1 MTHRD
6 GLERIVGR
14 TRVLTRPFELAAFS
28 CDASFYTLTPK
39 AVVRPQDTKDVAAL
53 FAWSR
58 RERIPL
64 TFRAGGTSLSGQAV
78 TEGVLLDLSRDWR
91 ALEVLEDGARVRV
104 GPGVVGGFV
113 NAHLA
118 RHGTKL
124 GPDPAS
130 INACMIGGIVANN
143 SSGMCCG
150 IEKNAYRTL
159 ESLRFVLPSGTE
171 IDTARPEAAA
181 RFAHLESEIARG
193 LMHIRSKIHEMPM
206 LAERIRAKHRMKNT
220 MGYSL
225 NAFLDFD
232 TPLDILW
239 HLLVGSEGTLA
250 FIAEAVFHTIPDLP
264 GKTTGLLFFE
274 TVPRACEAIEPLRAA
289 GAAALE
295 LMDGPSLRSIAG
307 KPAVPALAATIPRA
321 AAAILA
327 EFQAGDDTG
336 LTACEE
342 AYRAATPDLPL
353 IEPTQ
358 LTRDATTQAGLWAA
372 RKGLIASVG
381 ATRRSGTSVIF
392 EDVTFPLEHLAAGVA
407 DLQHLFEKH
416 DYPDGIVFGHAKDGN
431 VHFLLSQ
438 SFNDQASIDQYARF
452 TDDLVAMVVDR
463 YDGALKAEHGTGR
476 NMAPFVERVWGSEL
490 YGIMREVKRLIDPDG
505 ILNPGVLLN
514 DDPKVH
520 LANLKSLPT
529 VEDEIDRCIECGFCE
544 SRCPSRDLTLTPRQR
559 IVLRREQARRRAA
572 GHSLAAAVLEEGL
585 EYAMVDT
592 CAADGMCATACP
604 VGIDTGS
611 FIKHLRAS
619 EHGAASRAIAH
630 VAASSFGI
638 VEALT
643 RAALSAGIGP
653 EELTADKPK
662 LPRSNSTAADAI
674 YFPSCV
680 TRVLGSPAGTPP
692 LAETIVRVA
701 SRSDLHLRIP
711 DDIAGVCC
719 GMPFSSKGFETAH
732 AVAANRAIE
741 RMAEW
746 SDGGR
751 LPILIDTSPCA
762 WSLATCRHA
771 LSPKNQRVYDRL
783 TILDSVAFAHGRVLP
798 KLPIVRRLPRVAVH
812 PVCSVV
818 KLGLAGK
825 LEACARSCAE
835 SVVVPLAA
843 GCCGFAG
850 DRGFTHPE
858 LTAAATASEAA
869 ELARAGVC
877 DRYVSTSRT
886 CEIGMTRATGKA
898 FVSLW
903 HLFDEMSRTA

>member
-295 LMDGPSLRSIAG
+295 LMDGP
-307 KPAVPALAATIPRA
+307 
-321 AAAILA
+321 
-327 EFQAGDDTG
+327 
-336 LTACEE
+336 
-342 AYRAATPDLPL
+342 
-353 IEPTQ
+353 
-358 LTRDATTQAGLWAA
+358 
-372 RKGLIASVG
+372 
-381 ATRRSGTSVIF
+381 
-392 EDVTFPLEHLAAGVA
+392 
-407 DLQHLFEKH
+407 
-416 DYPDGIVFGHAKDGN
+416 
-431 VHFLLSQ
+431 
-438 SFNDQASIDQYARF
+438 
-452 TDDLVAMVVDR
+452 
-463 YDGALKAEHGTGR
+463 
-476 NMAPFVERVWGSEL
+476 
-490 YGIMREVKRLIDPDG
+490 
-505 ILNPGVLLN
+505 
-514 DDPKVH
+514 
-520 LANLKSLPT
+520 
-529 VEDEIDRCIECGFCE
+529 
-544 SRCPSRDLTLTPRQR
+544 
-559 IVLRREQARRRAA
+559 
-572 GHSLAAAVLEEGL
+572 
-585 EYAMVDT
+585 
-592 CAADGMCATACP
+592 
-604 VGIDTGS
+604 
-611 FIKHLRAS
+611 
-619 EHGAASRAIAH
+619 
-630 VAASSFGI
+630 
-638 VEALT
+638 
-643 RAALSAGIGP
+643 
-653 EELTADKPK
+653 
-662 LPRSNSTAADAI
+662 
-674 YFPSCV
+674 
-680 TRVLGSPAGTPP
+680 
-692 LAETIVRVA
+692 
-701 SRSDLHLRIP
+701 
-711 DDIAGVCC
+711 
-719 GMPFSSKGFETAH
+719 
-732 AVAANRAIE
+732 
-741 RMAEW
+741 
-746 SDGGR
+746 
-751 LPILIDTSPCA
+751 
-762 WSLATCRHA
+762 
-771 LSPKNQRVYDRL
+771 
-783 TILDSVAFAHGRVLP
+783 
-798 KLPIVRRLPRVAVH
+798 
-812 PVCSVV
+812 
-818 KLGLAGK
+818 
-825 LEACARSCAE
+825 
-835 SVVVPLAA
+835 
-843 GCCGFAG
+843 
-850 DRGFTHPE
+850 
-858 LTAAATASEAA
+858 
-869 ELARAGVC
+869 
-877 DRYVSTSRT
+877 
-886 CEIGMTRATGKA
+886 
-898 FVSLW
+898 
-903 HLFDEMSRTA
+903 